1 MGNGEMKLNRYPK
14 YKPTGIPWLPE
25 LPEAND
31 GLLKEI
37 LG

>member
-1 MGNGEMKLNRYPK
+1 MRYAK

>member
-1 MGNGEMKLNRYPK
+1 MRGARYPK

-25 LPEAND
+25 VPEAND